1 MSRYT
6 SYLGSSSYR
15 SPYSETNSSSYGTH
29 SYPEYGSKYESLLA
43 RSSDGSSRSGTGA
56 GTYSKYD
63 YLTSYTSNSKAD
75 TASSLSERTPYY
87 KSSTYASVIDTDE
100 LTKNY
105 FAKYYNKSSTSG
117 TSNFSVLEREVNAS
131 TCRNARAYSVY
142 VDDDRDKPSRFS
154 VVPETRSFR
163 SSSIAAEPASDR
175 SSTSTDTIRRRFN
188 QTFSTDTDNGTSYT
202 NGNTNGDSYKS
213 LIDNDSSKQEEE
225 APKYKYSS
233 GYVRFADRKKQRE
246 EAEETTTSS
255 TYQRRAWDTAE
266 SPLTLSSSGQR
277 AVGGRSSFGTD
288 NEAYNSRY
296 GNSYS
301 SSYSNGYHKEE
312 SPKDDTDG
320 AASNQGTNGLR
331 NIGNTCF
338 MNSVI
343 QCLSNTKPL
352 MNYLVHDDYSREIN
366 TSSSS
371 MKGSLVKAFATVIKG
386 LWKVNGR
393 VVDPSSL
400 KGAIQRFAPR
410 FSGYNQEDS
419 QEFLRYLLEGLHEDV
434 NRVTTRPAPINT
446 EIDTSLS
453 VSEQAIESWKRYIR
467 RDDSHLVDLFVGQLK
482 STLQC
487 THCNHES
494 VTFEPFWDLSLGIP
508 SRAGEVSLLECFD
521 TFTKEETLDGDE
533 MPSCEACKTRR
544 KSTKRYTLYRLPKIL
559 VVHLKRFSPTE
570 RFRQKLS
577 SVVSFP
583 LSGLSLSRYTDSV
596 TCSSY
601 NCYAISNHS
610 GTLSSGH
617 YTAYAKHPNSGQWH
631 LYNDTRVSKCSSSSV
646 ITNEA
651 YLLFFELA

>member
-1 MSRYT
+1 MPVGRVYQAPTTTLNTVSRNTPVYGFNGIKT
-6 SYLGSSSYR
+6 VSNSDLVITGKAVRSTKSKSKSPSPAPNTLSLSSS
-15 SPYSETNSSSYGTH
+15 NSSISSKQLTTNGTKKL
-29 SYPEYGSKYESLLA
+29 SRKSKSPSPRKTTQLKSSKNRTESKNDA
-43 RSSDGSSRSGTGA
+43 TVVEIDNHQADSSNSNNNNNNGNGIVNAEASPKQSR
-56 GTYSKYD
+56 
-63 YLTSYTSNSKAD
+63 NSKATSINED
-75 TASSLSERTPYY
+75 W
-87 KSSTYASVIDTDE
+87 
-100 LTKNY
+100 NN
-105 FAKYYNKSSTSG
+105 NK
-117 TSNFSVLEREVNAS
+117 
-131 TCRNARAYSVY
+131 
-142 VDDDRDKPSRFS
+142 KPSKTLDNDNGS
-154 VVPETRSFR
+154 
-163 SSSIAAEPASDR
+163 AKD
-175 SSTSTDTIRRRFN
+175 STST
-188 QTFSTDTDNGTSYT
+188 
-202 NGNTNGDSYKS
+202 KS
-213 LIDNDSSKQEEE
+213 Q
-225 APKYKYSS
+225 
-233 GYVRFADRKKQRE
+233 
-246 EAEETTTSS
+246 
-255 TYQRRAWDTAE
+255 
-266 SPLTLSSSGQR
+266 
-277 AVGGRSSFGTD
+277 
-288 NEAYNSRY
+288 
-296 GNSYS
+296 
-301 SSYSNGYHKEE
+301 NGYHKEE
-312 SPKDDTDG
+312 SPKEETDG
-320 AASNQGTNGLR
+320 ASNQGINGLR

-352 MNYLVHDDYSREIN
+352 MNYLAQDDYSREIN

-453 VSEQAIESWKRYIR
+453 VSEQAMEAWKRYIR

-508 SRAGEVSLLECFD
+508 SRSGDVSLLECFD
-521 TFTKEETLDGDE
+521 AFTKEETLDGDE
-533 MPSCEACKTRR
+533 MPSCEACKMRR

-583 LSGLSLSRYTDSV
+583 LSGFSLSRYTDSV

>member
-1 MSRYT
+1 M
-6 SYLGSSSYR
+6 
-15 SPYSETNSSSYGTH
+15 
-29 SYPEYGSKYESLLA
+29 LA
-43 RSSDGSSRSGTGA
+43 RSSDGSNRAGTGA
-56 GTYSKYD
+56 GAYSKYD
-63 YLTSYTSNSKAD
+63 YLSSYTSSSKAD
-75 TASSLSERTPYY
+75 TGSSISERTPYY

-117 TSNFSVLEREVNAS
+117 TSNYSVLEREVNAS
-131 TCRNARAYSVY
+131 TSRNARAYSVY

-154 VVPETRSFR
+154 VVPETRSYR
-163 SSSIAAEPASDR
+163 SSSIAAEPASNR

-188 QTFSTDTDNGTSYT
+188 KTLSINDDTDNGTSYT
-202 NGNTNGDSYKS
+202 NGNGYSNGDSYTS
-213 LIDNDSSKQEEE
+213 SINTDTSKQEEE

-233 GYVRFADRKKQRE
+233 GYVRFADRKKQKE
-246 EAEETTTSS
+246 EAEDTTTSS
-255 TYQRRAWDTAE
+255 TYQRRAWDSWDTAQSPRATE
-266 SPLTLSSSGQR
+266 SPVTSSSSQR
-277 AVGGRSSFGTD
+277 AVGGRSNYGTD
-288 NEAYNSRY
+288 NEVYNSRY

-312 SPKDDTDG
+312 SPKEDTDG
-320 AASNQGTNGLR
+320 SASNQGTNGLR

-352 MNYLVHDDYSREIN
+352 MNYLVQDDYSREIN

-453 VSEQAIESWKRYIR
+453 VSEQAMEAWKRYIR

>member
-1 MSRYT
+1 MSRYS
-6 SYLGSSSYR
+6 SYSSYR
-15 SPYSETNSSSYGTH
+15 SPYSETNSSSSYSTH
-29 SYPEYGSKYESLLA
+29 SYPEYGSKYESLVA
-43 RSSDGSSRSGTGA
+43 RSSDGSSRTGSGA
-56 GTYSKYD
+56 GAYSKYD
-63 YLTSYTSNSKAD
+63 YLSSYSSSSKAD
-75 TASSLSERTPYY
+75 TGSDRTPYY

-105 FAKYYNKSSTSG
+105 FAKYYNKSSSSG
-117 TSNFSVLEREVNAS
+117 TSNYSVLEREVNAS
-131 TCRNARAYSVY
+131 TSRNARAYSVY

-154 VVPETRSFR
+154 VVPESRSYR
-163 SSSIAAEPASDR
+163 SSSIAAEPASNR

-188 QTFSTDTDNGTSYT
+188 KTLSIYDETDNGTSYT
-202 NGNTNGDSYKS
+202 NGNGYSNGDSYTS
-213 LIDNDSSKQEEE
+213 SIDNDTSKQEEE

-246 EAEETTTSS
+246 EAEETTPSS
-255 TYQRRAWDTAE
+255 TSQRRTWDSWDKAE
-266 SPLTLSSSGQR
+266 SPLNSTSSQR
-277 AVGGRSSFGTD
+277 AVGGRSNYGSD
-288 NEAYNSRY
+288 NEGYNSRY

-312 SPKDDTDG
+312 SPKEETDG
-320 AASNQGTNGLR
+320 ASNQGINGLR

-352 MNYLVHDDYSREIN
+352 MNYLAQDDYSREIN

-453 VSEQAIESWKRYIR
+453 VSEQAMEAWKRYIR

-508 SRAGEVSLLECFD
+508 SRSGDVSLLECFD
-521 TFTKEETLDGDE
+521 AFTKEETLDGDE
-533 MPSCEACKTRR
+533 MPTCEACKMRR

-583 LSGLSLSRYTDSV
+583 LSGFSLSRYTDSV

>member
-1 MSRYT
+1 MGTTNGTKKLSRKSKSPSPRKT
-6 SYLGSSSYR
+6 TQLKSSKSRTESKNDATVVAIDNPQADSSSNNNNNNNNGDGNGIVSAEA
-15 SPYSETNSSSYGTH
+15 SPKQSRNIKATSINEDWNNNKKPSKTLDNDN
-29 SYPEYGSKYESLLA
+29 GSAK
-43 RSSDGSSRSGTGA
+43 D
-56 GTYSKYD
+56 
-63 YLTSYTSNSKAD
+63 
-75 TASSLSERTPYY
+75 SLS
-87 KSSTYASVIDTDE
+87 
-100 LTKNY
+100 TK
-105 FAKYYNKSSTSG
+105 T
-117 TSNFSVLEREVNAS
+117 
-131 TCRNARAYSVY
+131 
-142 VDDDRDKPSRFS
+142 
-154 VVPETRSFR
+154 
-163 SSSIAAEPASDR
+163 
-175 SSTSTDTIRRRFN
+175 
-188 QTFSTDTDNGTSYT
+188 Q
-202 NGNTNGDSYKS
+202 
-213 LIDNDSSKQEEE
+213 
-225 APKYKYSS
+225 
-233 GYVRFADRKKQRE
+233 
-246 EAEETTTSS
+246 
-255 TYQRRAWDTAE
+255 
-266 SPLTLSSSGQR
+266 
-277 AVGGRSSFGTD
+277 
-288 NEAYNSRY
+288 
-296 GNSYS
+296 
-301 SSYSNGYHKEE
+301 NGYHKEE
-312 SPKDDTDG
+312 SPKEETDG
-320 AASNQGTNGLR
+320 ASNQGINGLR

-352 MNYLVHDDYSREIN
+352 MNYLAQDDYSREIN

-410 FSGYNQEDS
+410 FSGYNHEDS
-419 QEFLRYLLEGLHEDV
+419 QEFLRYLLDGLHEDV

-446 EIDTSLS
+446 EID
-453 VSEQAIESWKRYIR
+453 A
-467 RDDSHLVDLFVGQLK
+467 
-482 STLQC
+482 
-487 THCNHES
+487 
-494 VTFEPFWDLSLGIP
+494 
-508 SRAGEVSLLECFD
+508 
-521 TFTKEETLDGDE
+521 FTKEETLDGDE
-533 MPSCEACKTRR
+533 MPSCEACKMRR

-583 LSGLSLSRYTDSV
+583 LSGFSLSRYTDSV